1 MEDEESYR
9 VYEEYY
15 NRIFSWGINEWNKI

>member
-1 MEDEESYR
+1 MEDEESYQ

-15 NRIFSWGINEWNKI
+15 NRIFFWGINEWNKI